1 MKNGRHYTGSSGLQR
16 FTENLREQKS
26 VKLRWNSTISLS
38 LLHNRC
44 YQRQEI
50 THREESSDSEG
61 TMCYANGSS
70 KWHTP
75 AYYYMA
81 LSSSGQDTTL
91 SRWRTRDRNPVVSPI
106 IQPTDKALA
115 YETRRWDACGRVCI
129 YICLCAEA
137 RLYGRLSERPQ
148 LHK

>member
-1 MKNGRHYTGSSGLQR
+1 MKNGRHYTGSSGLR
-16 FTENLREQKS
+16 RLTENLREQKS
-26 VKLRWNSTISLS
+26 VKLWWNSTISLS

-61 TMCYANGSS
+61 TMRYANGSS

-81 LSSSGQDTTL
+81 LSSKSKDSGP
-91 SRWRTRDRNPVVSPI
+91 SSHR
-106 IQPTDKALA
+106 
-115 YETRRWDACGRVCI
+115 
-129 YICLCAEA
+129 
-137 RLYGRLSERPQ
+137 
-148 LHK
+148 

>member
-75 AYYYMA
+75 AYYIWLFRLLA
-81 LSSSGQDTTL
+81 RISGSHPEEGAIDTPK
-91 SRWRTRDRNPVVSPI
+91 SH
-106 IQPTDKALA
+106 Q
-115 YETRRWDACGRVCI
+115 
-129 YICLCAEA
+129 
-137 RLYGRLSERPQ
+137 
-148 LHK
+148 